1 VATEAK
7 ERQNKAMAVKYLQP
21 ILTWHQKTT
30 VKVGFV
36 RLLWIAF
43 EAVRRLFKLPAS
55 TIIQRQGL
63 KFQIDYHEAID
74 FCLFLTGEYEPDL
87 MNSYPL
93 WCRSGDV
100 ILEIGANRGAHTLP
114 LAKYLGPTGRLF
126 AIEPTREAFER
137 LQKNRSINPSLQNI
151 IEAYQ
156 LFMGAG
162 EETKLPSA
170 ISASWSV
177 SVPVS
182 HPSRSTIDQ
191 GLPCS
196 TEGAKVSTIDQF
208 MQDLK
213 CQQLNTIKLDVDGN
227 ELVVLRGGEKTI
239 AQFRP
244 TLVIELA
251 PIHFSVRQDSFSDLI
266 DWLSAHQYQLYDL
279 KGRSLPME
287 SKLLEEQIPW
297 GSFLNVLA
305 KPLIQK
311 MWEKS

>member
-1 VATEAK
+1 
-7 ERQNKAMAVKYLQP
+7 MAVKYLQP

-36 RLLWIAF
+36 RLLWIVF
-43 EAVRRLFKLPAS
+43 EAVRKTLKLPAS
-55 TIIQRQGL
+55 ATIQRQGL
-63 KFQIDYHEAID
+63 QFQIDYHEAID

-87 MNSYPL
+87 MRSYSS
-93 WCRSGDV
+93 WCKPGDV
-100 ILEIGANRGAHTLP
+100 LLEIGANRGAHTLP
-114 LAKYLGPTGRLF
+114 LAKHLGPNGRII

-137 LQKNRSINPSLQNI
+137 LLKNREINPTLQNN

-162 EETKLPSA
+162 QETKLPTT

-182 HPSRSTIDQ
+182 HPSRSKIDQ

-196 TEGAKVSTIDQF
+196 TEGAKVSTIDQL
-208 MQDLK
+208 MQELN

-227 ELVVLRGGEKTI
+227 ELVVLKGGVQTI
-239 AQFRP
+239 SHFQP

-266 DWLSAHQYQLYDL
+266 DWLSLHHYQLYDL
-279 KGRSLPME
+279 KGRLLPME
-287 SKLLEEQIPW
+287 SKLLEAQIPW

-305 KPLIQK
+305 KPLKQNRG
-311 MWEKS
+311 ESL